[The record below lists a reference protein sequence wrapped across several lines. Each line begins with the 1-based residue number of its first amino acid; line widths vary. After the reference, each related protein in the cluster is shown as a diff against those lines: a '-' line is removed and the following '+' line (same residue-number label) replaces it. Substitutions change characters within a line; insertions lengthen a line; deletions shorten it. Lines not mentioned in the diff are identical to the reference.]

1 MLKRTDST
9 SPTNQ
14 LATKLYIVHG
24 GGRLLLSGGGV
35 DSINVSLWACF
46 CWCLCF
52 CKKEKRGWSGQ
63 CPILSAPVASDST
76 RHDRTQRT
84 LEPTPP
90 PRTTNLLQ
98 NNNTVLCYL
107 LFPTMGSIQSHPDH
121 KEEVI
126 STSNIKNMS
135 VPSFTVTYVS
145 FLLPS
150 IASYYMRY
158 CNIIIFVPP
167 SPSFF
172 SGETSL
178 TISSLLQFLIYTSS
192 IL

>member
-135 VPSFTVTYVS
+135 VLRSLLHTWVFFCHLSHHITCGIVILLFLYHLLHHSFQAKRHSPS
-145 FLLPS
+145 LL
-150 IASYYMRY
+150 Y
-158 CNIIIFVPP
+158 CNF
-167 SPSFF
+167 
-172 SGETSL
+172 
-178 TISSLLQFLIYTSS
+178 
-192 IL
+192 